1 MIAGKKGGGSGSF
14 LFCTHDNRF
23 MLKTIPTHEKI
34 SFLSEMLPVYC
45 QRVLS
50 DDSQLV
56 RIFGVFMLCVGN
68 YSISLVLMENIMT
81 STVLHKFDLKGS
93 VYKRRV
99 MKKGDYLAQY
109 VGKVLKD
116 VDFDMTLRSLHIAQ
130 KDADTLLKRVIKDV
144 QALESLGIMDFS
156 LIVAVAHGNMEQ
168 VCSSKYFFRKEDSED
183 EYYMI
188 ALIDFMQQFDT
199 HKQLESWV
207 KHNLQRVQLHELSA
221 VEPRMYAD
229 RFIKYI
235 ESILG

>member
-14 LFCTHDNRF
+14 LFCTHDNRL

-34 SFLSEMLPVYC
+34 SFLSEMLPVYS

-50 DDSQLV
+50 NDSQLV

-68 YSISLVLMENIMT
+68 YTISLVLMENIMT

-93 VYKRRV
+93 VYRRRV
-99 MKKGDYLAQY
+99 MKEGGFLTQY

-116 VDFDMTLRSLHIAQ
+116 VDFNMTLRRLHIAK
-130 KDADTLLKRVIKDV
+130 KDAETLLKRVIKDV
-144 QALESLGIMDFS
+144 QALENLGIMDFS
-156 LIVAVAHGNMEQ
+156 LIVAVGNGDVDQ
-168 VCSSKYFFRKEDSED
+168 VGSSKYFFRKEGCED

-188 ALIDFMQQFDT
+188 ALIDFMQKFDT

-207 KHNLQRVQLHELSA
+207 KHNLKRVKLHELSA
-221 VEPRMYAD
+221 VEPKMYAD

-235 ESILG
+235 ESILV